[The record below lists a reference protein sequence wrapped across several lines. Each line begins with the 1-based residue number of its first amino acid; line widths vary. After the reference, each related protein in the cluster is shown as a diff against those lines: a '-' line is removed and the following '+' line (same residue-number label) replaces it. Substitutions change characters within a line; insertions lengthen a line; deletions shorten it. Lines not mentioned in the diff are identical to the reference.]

1 MAEKTPDG
9 GETLKITITISNVGG
24 RRRQSVRHGPLS
36 CAPQTVR
43 RKDVDDLGH
52 RRTVRTDQAD
62 SPAMP
67 RSN

>member
-36 CAPQTVR
+36 CALQTVR
-43 RKDVDDLGH
+43 RIDVDDPGH

-62 SPAMP
+62 SPTMP
-67 RSN
+67 RSS